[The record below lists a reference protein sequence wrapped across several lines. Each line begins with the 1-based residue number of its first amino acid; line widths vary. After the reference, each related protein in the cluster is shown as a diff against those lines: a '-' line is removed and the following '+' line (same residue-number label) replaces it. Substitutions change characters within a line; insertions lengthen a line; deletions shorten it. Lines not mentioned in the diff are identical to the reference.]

1 MSASI
6 RPETLSLIERLIA
19 FDTTSRNS
27 NLGLIDFLRAQLE
40 PFGAEIRLTYN
51 DDHNKANLY
60 AILGPR
66 GKEGGVMLSGHTDV
80 VPVDGQPW
88 DSDPF
93 RAVLRD
99 DRLIGRGA
107 ADMKG
112 FLGCCLALIP
122 EYFRRGP
129 KLPLHLAFSY
139 DEEIGCIG
147 VRRMIADLA
156 PMEVKPHL
164 GIIGEPTSMKVVS
177 GHKGRYALRC
187 RVRGLEGHS
196 ALAHRGVNAI
206 EVAAELI
213 VKLKNMGAELRDSG
227 PLDADFDPPW
237 TTIQTG
243 VVSGGSACNIVP
255 RDCWFDFEIRTL
267 PEQDPDELIAEIKA
281 FADHHLVP
289 EMRTVFPGA
298 GIDWEELSF
307 MAGLDAK
314 ANREATDFALKLT
327 GSQQAGKVSF
337 GTEAGLFQSIGIPSV
352 VCGPGSALQAHK
364 PNEFITLEQLATC
377 EGFLARLLDEITEN

>member
-1 MSASI
+1 MSVVPRS
-6 RPETLSLIERLIA
+6 ETIAMIERLIA

-27 NLGLIDFLRAQLE
+27 NLALIDFLRTQLE

-60 AILGPR
+60 AVLGPR
-66 GKEGGVMLSGHTDV
+66 GEGGIMLSGHTDV
-80 VPVDGQPW
+80 VPTDGQPW
-88 DSDPF
+88 ESDPF
-93 RAVLRD
+93 RAILRD

-112 FLGCCLALIP
+112 FLGCCLSLIP
-122 EYFRRGP
+122 EYFRRVP
-129 KLPLHLAFSY
+129 KYPLHLAFSY

-147 VRRMIADLA
+147 VQRMIADLA
-156 PMEVKPHL
+156 HMDNKPRL
-164 GIIGEPTSMKVVS
+164 GIIGEPTSMKVVA

-187 RVRGLEGHS
+187 RVRGLESHS

-206 EVAAELI
+206 EAAAELI
-213 VKLKNMGAELRDSG
+213 VKLKKMGDELRDSKQ
-227 PLDADFDPPW
+227 LDVDFDPPW

-243 VVSGGSACNIVP
+243 LISGGSACNIVP

-267 PEQDPDELIAEIKA
+267 PNENPDHLITKIKEFAEHEI
-281 FADHHLVP
+281 VP
-289 EMRTVFPGA
+289 NMRAVFPGA

-314 ANREATDFALKLT
+314 ANTEAADFAIKLS
-327 GSQQAGKVSF
+327 GSDHAGKVSF

-352 VCGPGSALQAHK
+352 VCGPGSAMQAHK
-364 PNEFITLEQLATC
+364 PNEFITLEQLAIC
-377 EGFLARLLDEITEN
+377 ENFLSRLLDEITEK